1 MDDPIQG
8 SVAVR
13 MWLGV
18 VLYAAI
24 GLFGVVVLTRGGPST
39 AALTDG
45 YGTTYG
51 TAAHAIV
58 RR

>member
-1 MDDPIQG
+1 MDDPMQG
-8 SVAVR
+8 SFAVR

-24 GLFGVVVLTRGGPST
+24 GLFGVVALTRGGPST

-45 YGTTYG
+45 YGTVHG
-51 TAAHAIV
+51 TAAPEMIH
-58 RR
+58 R

>member
-8 SVAVR
+8 SFAVR

-39 AALTDG
+39 AALTEG
-45 YGTTYG
+45 YGTAHD
-51 TAAHAIV
+51 TAATAKIH
-58 RR
+58 R